1 MEVLGIIEQRVAY
14 CARKTRAR
22 QVIQKFPPLACNC
35 LHSEHLFLLSPS
47 CSPIFIIVNS
57 SSFRHMEGV
66 KPHLPMLKKPNT
78 EPLLCSAALAAN
90 MLEERTVFV
99 ET

>member
-1 MEVLGIIEQRVAY
+1 MEVLGIIERVAY

-47 CSPIFIIVNS
+47 YSPIFIIIDS
-57 SSFRHMEGV
+57 SSLRHMEGV
-66 KPHLPMLKKPNT
+66 KLYFPMLQKFNI